1 VFGLQV
7 DFIDLLIGFLKR
19 VHSLYRVFK
28 RALDELRTMMKRGN
42 LFGDII
48 DLIFLFVFLGVK

>member
-1 VFGLQV
+1 MFGLKV

-19 VHSLYRVFK
+19 VDSLYRVFK
-28 RALDELRTMMKRGN
+28 RALDELGTTMKCGY

-48 DLIFLFVFLGVK
+48 NLIFLFVFLGVE